1 MCKFL
6 IPKNSGANPL
16 RHLPISF
23 PSSLQSLVP
32 QFWKQPVLN
41 PQHHSVARTQN
52 WPTSFSS
59 TSFSLSTSFSS
70 KEWHSQTPNRSHH
83 TLTPTFFGFCH
94 SQPTWFHPRQSLPH
108 IYTILFKIPFFFLSN
123 YFPRFCC
130 CCLCVHLFSP
140 PTAFSIYTRLTVT
153 RYG

>member
-6 IPKNSGANPL
+6 IPKNSVANLL
-16 RHLPISF
+16 RHLSILF
-23 PSSLQSLVP
+23 PRSLQSSVP
-32 QFWKQPVLN
+32 QFWKQLVLY

-52 WPTSFSS
+52 WP

-70 KEWHSQTPNRSHH
+70 KEWHSQTPNLSHH

-94 SQPTWFHPRQSLPH
+94 SRPTWFHPRQSVPH
-108 IYTILFKIPFFFLSN
+108 IYTVLLKIPFFFLSN
-123 YFPRFCC
+123 YFQRFCC
-130 CCLCVHLFSP
+130 CCFLCVHLFSP